1 MSGDHHRSGKIP
13 AWDNRPETF
22 DEHLIEVDIFV
33 RGWDHWKEPQAIAK
47 IFRELSG
54 DSKKRLKALSETERE
69 KVNSKAAYKAFIR
82 GHLLETAVPELGR
95 AFRNWVKLRRQP
107 KEGMRLYL
115 QRHKQ
120 LLTRMQT
127 TLIESNIQS
136 QLKLKKMIVIKYR
149 KMEIF
154 MEEKKIAI
162 VYARERQVQTNV
174 DNEFSNGPDR
184 SMEDVRG

>member
-1 MSGDHHRSGKIP
+1 M
-13 AWDNRPETF
+13 DNRPETF
-22 DEHLIEVDIFV
+22 DEHLLEVDIFV

-47 IFRELSG
+47 ILGELSG
-54 DSKKRLKALSETERE
+54 DSKKLLKALSETERE

-115 QRHKQ
+115 QCRRQ

-127 TLIESNIQS
+127 TLNESNTQN
-136 QLKLKKMIVIKYR
+136 QLKLKLMSVIKGQ
-149 KMEIF
+149 KLEIL
-154 MEEKKIAI
+154 MEEK
-162 VYARERQVQTNV
+162 
-174 DNEFSNGPDR
+174 
-184 SMEDVRG
+184 